1 VGVEADTITT
11 PLGASVNLNDFTRRA
26 DELLSLADRTL
37 ETQLKAVHGQV
48 FVDREL
54 HGNFRSSGM
63 SFLLQTFGS
72 DHPYFRE
79 FDAKVNYATPSCIM
93 VGKGILAAA
102 KEEVSGGW
110 IQTTIGIVSA
120 AIFSDFLEM
129 SEHLLTEG
137 YKDPAAVMIGGVLEE
152 HLRQLAR
159 KHGLPTEGIVNGK
172 AIPKKADALNAD
184 LTKAGVYNLLDQ
196 KMITAWLDLRNKAA
210 HGKYG
215 EYIKEQVELML
226 QGINQFMVRVP
237 V

>member
-1 VGVEADTITT
+1 
-11 PLGASVNLNDFTRRA
+11 VNLKDFTRRA
-26 DELLSLADRTL
+26 DELLSLADQTL
-37 ETQLKAVHGQV
+37 GTEYKGVHGQV

-54 HGNFRSSGM
+54 YGKFRASGM

-79 FDAKVNYATPSCIM
+79 FDTKLSHATPLCIM
-93 VGKGILAAA
+93 AGRGILAAA
-102 KEEVSGGW
+102 KDEVSGGW

-137 YKDPAAVMIGGVLEE
+137 YKDAAAVMVGSTLEE
-152 HLRQLAR
+152 HLRQLCR
-159 KHGLPTEGIVNGK
+159 KHGVTTETITNGRTTT
-172 AIPKKADALNAD
+172 KKADVLNAD
-184 LTKAGVYNLLDQ
+184 LVKAGVYNLLDQ

-215 EYIKEQVELML
+215 EYVNEQVELML
-226 QGINQFMVRVP
+226 QGVTQFMVRVP